1 MKNLHFSANEN
12 KFYCLQSLTGIKQLE
27 LQRYITTIF
36 PSNDNNSQ
44 RTIRANQDS
53 HEVEFLDLAGGKKQ
67 YVVTLSAIIED
78 AKMKGLKRVTYLP
91 PYPPQKLVAT
101 NSDSGLVKISWSRP
115 KGEFEKYILKVALL
129 EARKSS
135 AVKSS
140 FSPMR
145 QATSFKELRKEREP
159 DEVWLGSEDVEYTS
173 SSLKPGERYRLEL
186 RSMTGTQTCIEEKV
200 PTTVLVTRPLP
211 PKNVTAETELQE
223 VRLTWAAPEGEGHS
237 FLEGYKIQV
246 REASGG
252 RLVKE
257 VVQSKNSR
265 GINLTHLD
273 SATEFLASVATFCLE
288 DDNRGRAAENQVSS
302 NFLESVSDLVE
313 VSAVTLPP
321 PPSNLRLEASYATSL
336 KVKWEP
342 PALPQTV
349 KVTYRVKI
357 EAKNQIVRNK
367 MVEESKEVEAAV
379 YTFSHLPDILGT
391 GEMYKV
397 TIETVVTISGKSH
410 YSSAITEQFS
420 TKPLPP
426 EKLVVV
432 DPTSQLFSW
441 QRSPSPSVTRYKLK
455 IRRGDEKATDFI
467 VEDAKRESA
476 NIQYRIPLD
485 LELGSEY
492 KVNIYS
498 QVVNEAGAEVESE
511 PLFMKVTKSEDEDD
525 DSLEN
530 DPIDVFDAKDSRK
543 ERRATIN
550 LYRTKTHGHGDNLH
564 HNQNLQQ
571 GILSPPRVN
580 EEVPL
585 TPAIIKQ
592 VSLVF
597 FLKPGFLQ
605 LT

>member
-1 MKNLHFSANEN
+1 MFLKLSFSSDA
-12 KFYCLQSLTGIKQLE
+12 FHLQSLTGIKQLDV
-27 LQRYITTIF
+27 QRYITTIF
-36 PSNDNNSQ
+36 PCNDNNSQ

-53 HEVEFLDLAGGKKQ
+53 HEVEFVDLAGGRKE

-78 AKMKGLKRVTYLP
+78 AKMKGVKRVTYLP

-101 NSDSGLVKISWSRP
+101 NNESGGVKISWARP
-115 KGEFEKYILKVALL
+115 KGEFEKFILKVALL
-129 EARKSS
+129 EARKLST
-135 AVKSS
+135 AKSS

-145 QATSFKELRKEREP
+145 LATSFKELRKEREP
-159 DEVWLGSEDVEYTS
+159 DEVWLASEDVEYTT

-211 PKNVTAETELQE
+211 PRNVTAETELQE
-223 VRLTWAAPEGEGHS
+223 VKLTWAAPEGEGHS
-237 FLEGYKIQV
+237 FLEGYKIQL
-246 REASGG
+246 REPGG
-252 RLVKE
+252 KLVKE

-265 GINLTHLD
+265 GVNLTQLNP
-273 SATEFLASVATFCLE
+273 ATEFVVSVATFCLE
-288 DDNRGRAAENQVSS
+288 DDNRGREAEQLPS
-302 NFLESVSDLVE
+302 NFLESISDLVE
-313 VSAVTLPP
+313 VSVVTLPP
-321 PPSNLRLEASYATSL
+321 PPSSLRLEASYATSL

-342 PALPQTV
+342 PALPPTV
-349 KVTYRVKI
+349 KVTFRAKV
-357 EAKNQIVRNK
+357 EAKNQLVRNK
-367 MVEESKEVEAAV
+367 MLEESKEVEAAV

-397 TIETVVTISGKSH
+397 TIETVVTISGKK
-410 YSSAITEQFS
+410 YSSTAITEQFC

-426 EKLVVV
+426 EKLVVL
-432 DPTSQLFSW
+432 DPANQLFSW

-467 VEDAKRESA
+467 VEDNKRESG

-498 QVVNEAGAEVESE
+498 QVLNDAGAEVESE
-511 PLFMKVTKSEDEDD
+511 PLFMKVTKSEDEEE

-530 DPIDVFDAKDSRK
+530 DPTDVFDAKESHRK
-543 ERRATIN
+543 ERRTTIN
-550 LYRTKTHGHGDNLH
+550 LYRTKTHGHGDNIRH
-564 HNQNLQQ
+564 PSPNLQQ
-571 GILSPPRVN
+571 GILSPTRVN

-592 VSLVF
+592 VS
-597 FLKPGFLQ
+597 PA
-605 LT
+605 TI